1 MRVSDRA
8 LDEVRT
14 QGFTL
19 VEDFLDAGTLKAAQD
34 AMWRLYPKPD
44 DYFADPSTYP
54 LLSTKRAGI
63 RSWPYPDWAL
73 SRLPV
78 LLIDAAERLLATADL
93 EIYKVEL
100 WAKYSGAYN
109 YEQPHHRDYGNHT
122 LVVPSLDGRHRQM
135 TTFILL
141 SDVTAQDA
149 PTKLI
154 PVEKS
159 RDLPLVPAEL
169 PMGALFEHE
178 IAATG
183 PAGSLLIYRTDV
195 FHRASTFT
203 VPGRARFAMLVDLQE
218 RGWRWQG
225 KMAWAHHAQRP
236 GMTEA
241 MVRMTPRQRD
251 LFGWPPPGSDYW
263 TEQTLRDVAARY
275 PGIDLTP
282 YAPDPATNIRG
293 SSDLLDL

>member
-1 MRVSDRA
+1 MRVSDHA

-19 VEDFLDAGTLKAAQD
+19 VEGFLDADMLKAAQD
-34 AMWRLYPKPD
+34 AMWRLYPRPA
-44 DYFADPSTYP
+44 DYFADPSKYP
-54 LLSTKRAGI
+54 QLSTKRAGI
-63 RSWPYPDWAL
+63 HSWPYADWAL
-73 SRLPV
+73 SRLPI
-78 LLIDAAERLLATADL
+78 LPELINAAERFLGTTDL
-93 EIYKVEL
+93 EIYKIEL
-100 WAKYSGAYN
+100 WAKYSGAVD

-122 LVVPSLDGRHRQM
+122 LVVPSLDGRHQQM

-141 SDVTAQDA
+141 SDVTGQDA
-149 PTKLI
+149 PTKLV
-154 PVEKS
+154 PLDRS
-159 RDLPLVPAEL
+159 RDIPLVPGEL

-183 PAGSLLIYRTDV
+183 PGGSLLIYRTDV
-195 FHRASTFT
+195 FHRGSDFT
-203 VPGRARFAMLVDLQE
+203 APGRARFAMLVDLQQ

-225 KMAWAHHAQRP
+225 KMSWAHYARRP
-236 GMTEA
+236 GMTKA

-251 LFGWPPPGSDYW
+251 LFGWPPPGNDYW

-282 YAPDPATNIRG
+282 YMPSGREYPGDG
-293 SSDLLDL
+293 